1 MEVMNKVNNMYDTY
15 PICDTHKQILEKAL
29 GEHIRFYPMDETAIL
44 GNYTACIAYSVGCRE
59 SASYRH
65 ELDWSK
71 NVPIQTLDILI
82 IIGKRN

>member
-1 MEVMNKVNNMYDTY
+1 MVNNMYNTY

>member
-44 GNYTACIAYSVGCRE
+44 GNYTGCIAYSVGCRE

-71 NVPIQTLDILI
+71 VPIQPLDILI

>member
-1 MEVMNKVNNMYDTY
+1 MEVMNMVNNMYDTY

-71 NVPIQTLDILI
+71 VPIQPLDILI